1 MYEMRDLQ
9 LSDMSFW
16 EIVLKVADGPV
27 KVTIDALLDTAEK
40 RSLII

>member
-16 EIVLKVADGPV
+16 EIVLKVSDGPV
-27 KVTIDALLDTAEK
+27 KVTVDALLGAAGK
-40 RSLII
+40 